1 MELSNNTFDSATE
14 PRTLRDRLTPVST
27 LMELAAVDLVRRQI
41 RVTEEDVHP
50 ALLAYLDSGMRCL
63 CGKPVWSN
71 VVVALVSM
79 ELARVAKEITGG
91 LDSVCIEAQ
100 LCSNKCLQNF
110 MNNPYAF

>member
-1 MELSNNTFDSATE
+1 MAPHASPLESH
-14 PRTLRDRLTPVST
+14 RTYRIPSCTKQAR
-27 LMELAAVDLVRRQI
+27 DLVLLK
-41 RVTEEDVHP
+41 EDVHP

-71 VVVALVSM
+71 VTVALVPM
-79 ELARVAKEITGG
+79 VLARVSNEITGG